1 MVAVGSTVGK
11 FRIESILGR
20 GATSIV
26 FRATDMVD
34 NRVVAMKAL
43 RAELLADEERGGTL
57 ERFAREARI
66 GKSLR
71 HPHIVRLWD
80 SGEADGVPYLVME
93 LIEGEAL
100 DTLTRRN
107 APQPPDLACTLM
119 ATVLDALDHAHRAQI
134 IHRDVKPAN
143 IVMRKRESDPVLMD
157 FGIARIGGSDVT
169 MTGEMLGTP
178 AYMSPEQLRGA
189 VIDHRTDLHG
199 VGVILYQLV
208 TGRRP
213 YAGSVAEVMHQ
224 IASIEAPA
232 PSTVAAAM
240 APFDPIVRKALAKE
254 PTRRFASAA
263 DFAQALR
270 TLGLGRTETTI
281 VSSAAHAPEQRPS
294 AAIRPA
300 SLDDLDQALRSVVEA
315 GVDEEA
321 RDIISDLL
329 GRLASPDRDRLS
341 RICLEAGIVPLAHDL
356 AATAVRPGRALKS
369 KGHWLSGVE
378 LAVLLNR
385 RIEQDAAKRAA
396 ATALLDL
403 AFHVSGIFLT
413 YSSELASRLSAEDA
427 PDIGALEMDF
437 IRLDTLSLGLD
448 VLGAKRE
455 LRLAE
460 AAGRV
465 MVAQVLRRASRI
477 IEAYVETGDE
487 MARFDVVAMLVQV
500 DDLISLAM
508 RLTGQRER
516 SEIDSV
522 AELCDEAARRFLSS
536 VTGLVGRI
544 ADDLV
549 NALASGDAGAMA
561 EFVSR
566 LKQIGLIHQFAA
578 RLDAERFSDL
588 LSLLTGGIYE
598 LFASLTM
605 SLTGAPATPTSHLQA
620 EALYEMATGL
630 GFRDLANT
638 LLVWIRRSVLS

>member
-11 FRIESILGR
+11 FRVESILGR

-26 FRATDMVD
+26 FRATDMID
-34 NRVVAMKAL
+34 NRVVALKAL

-57 ERFAREARI
+57 QRFAREARI

-71 HPHIVRLWD
+71 HPHIVKLWD
-80 SGEADGVPYLVME
+80 SGDADGVPYIVME
-93 LIEGEAL
+93 LVEGEAL
-100 DTLTRRN
+100 DTLTRRGTPL
-107 APQPPDLACTLM
+107 APDLACTLM

-143 IVMRKRESDPVLMD
+143 IVMRRREADPVLMD
-157 FGIARIGGSDVT
+157 FGIARMGGSDVT
-169 MTGEMLGTP
+169 QMGEMLGTP

-213 YAGSVAEVMHQ
+213 YAGSVAEVMNQ
-224 IASIEAPA
+224 ICTVDAPA
-232 PSTVAAAM
+232 PSTVAAVM

-254 PTRRFASAA
+254 PRGRFASAA
-263 DFAQALR
+263 EFAQALR
-270 TLGLGRTETTI
+270 ALG
-281 VSSAAHAPEQRPS
+281 VKSAQPAAVVAGAPVAAPHAAP
-294 AAIRPA
+294 AIRPA
-300 SLDDLDQALRSVVEA
+300 SLDDLDQALRAVVEA

-321 RDIISDLL
+321 RDIIADLL
-329 GRLASPDRDRLS
+329 DRLASPDRDRMS
-341 RICLEAGIVPLAHDL
+341 RICLEAGILPLAHDL
-356 AATAVRPGRALKS
+356 AATAVRPGRALRS

-385 RIEQDAAKRAA
+385 RIEHDAAKRAA

-403 AFHVSGIFLT
+403 AFHVAGIFLT
-413 YSSELASRLSAEDA
+413 YSSELAGRLSADDA

-437 IRLDTLSLGLD
+437 IRLDTLTLGLD
-448 VLGAKRE
+448 VLGARRE

-460 AAGRV
+460 AASRV

-477 IEAYVETGDE
+477 IEAYVETGDP

-508 RLTGQRER
+508 RLTGQQEP

-522 AELCDEAARRFLSS
+522 AELCDESARRFLES
-536 VTGLVGRI
+536 VTGLVRRI
-544 ADDLV
+544 ADDLAQ
-549 NALASGDAGAMA
+549 ALASADTAAME
-561 EFVSR
+561 EFVGR
-566 LKQIGLIHQFAA
+566 LKQVRLIHQFAA
-578 RLDAERFSDL
+578 RLDAERFRDQ
-588 LSLLTGGIYE
+588 LSALTGRVYE
-598 LFASLTM
+598 LFASLTR
-605 SLTGAPATPTSHLQA
+605 SLTGAPPTAASHLQA

-630 GFRDLANT
+630 GFRDLANH
-638 LLVWIRRSVLS
+638 LLNWIRRSVLS